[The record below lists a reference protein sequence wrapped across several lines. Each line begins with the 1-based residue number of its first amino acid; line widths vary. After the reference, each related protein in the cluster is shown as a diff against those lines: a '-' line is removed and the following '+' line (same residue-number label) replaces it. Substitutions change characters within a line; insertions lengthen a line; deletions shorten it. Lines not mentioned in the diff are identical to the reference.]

1 MPWSQLALLTALCQS
16 GQDLLARR
24 LLRQGRLSVRLVMGG
39 GALVAGLLALPAA
52 LIGGPRPE
60 VSALLAALV
69 ATALVNGV
77 AFWAYGRALR
87 CGDLSLVVPLTNLS
101 PLVLLGSGWLLL
113 GERPAALALAGV
125 LLLVVG
131 ALWLGR
137 TDDDPRG
144 LWAAPGAGWML
155 LVAVLWGIGAGI
167 DKIGV
172 RAAGTADWVAG
183 LNLAVALPLLL
194 PALVA
199 GEGKALVAGQAEAL
213 QRGLERP
220 AAARWAWV
228 LLVLFGVLG
237 ALGMAL
243 QMEAVQR
250 TAVVHVI
257 AIKRLSTLLS
267 AAAGGLWFG
276 EARPWLR
283 LPAVALMLAGAV
295 VVLHAAAA

>member
-1 MPWSQLALLTALCQS
+1 MIWSQLALLTAFCQS

-24 LLRQGRLSVRLVMGG
+24 LLRRGHLSVRLLMGSG
-39 GALVAGLLALPAA
+39 TLVAGLLALPAA
-52 LIGGPRPE
+52 LLGGPRPE
-60 VSALLAALV
+60 AAALLPALG
-69 ATALVNGV
+69 ATALVNGL

-87 CGDLSLVVPLTNLS
+87 CGELSLVVPLTNLS
-101 PLVLLGSGWLLL
+101 PLVLLGTGWLLL
-113 GERPAALALAGV
+113 GERPGPLALAGV
-125 LLLVVG
+125 LLLVAG

-144 LWAAPGAGWML
+144 LWGAPGAAWML
-155 LVAVLWGIGAGI
+155 LVALLWGIGAGI

-183 LNLAVALPLLL
+183 LNLSVALPLLL
-194 PALVA
+194 PALAV
-199 GEGKALVAGQAEAL
+199 GEGSALAPVMDHPGASR
-213 QRGLERP
+213 RG
-220 AAARWAWV
+220 AV
-228 LLVLFGVLG
+228 LLLLLAFGVLG
-237 ALGMAL
+237 SVGMAL

-283 LPAVALMLAGAV
+283 LPAVALMLAGAAL
-295 VVLHAAAA
+295 VLLSADG

>member
-1 MPWSQLALLTALCQS
+1 MIWSQLALLTALCQS

-24 LLRQGRLSVRLVMGG
+24 LLRQGRFSVRLLMGG
-39 GALVAGLLALPAA
+39 GTLVAGLLALPAA
-52 LIGGPRPE
+52 LLGGPRPDL
-60 VSALLAALV
+60 SALLAALA

-87 CGDLSLVVPLTNLS
+87 CGELSLVVPLTNLS
-101 PLVLLGSGWLLL
+101 PLVLLGTGWLLL
-113 GERPAALALAGV
+113 GERPGPLALAGV
-125 LLLVVG
+125 LLLVAG

-144 LWAAPGAGWML
+144 LWAAPGAAWML
-155 LVAVLWGIGAGI
+155 LVALLWGLGAGI
-167 DKIGV
+167 DKLGV

-183 LNLAVALPLLL
+183 LNLTVALPLLL

-199 GEGKALVAGQAEAL
+199 GEGSPLAPATARSEAPRRRAL
-213 QRGLERP
+213 
-220 AAARWAWV
+220 
-228 LLVLFGVLG
+228 LLLLLAFGVLG
-237 ALGMAL
+237 AVGMAL

-295 VVLHAAAA
+295 LVLLSADG